1 MKTIIAIIIS
11 SVTVIGA
18 NAQTVNVN
26 SLDKGYDDVQAFVA
40 WKKYVAER
48 EKTRKG
54 EPLIPLDAKPSNPE
68 LKRSEDEEAEPRKHE
83 FTYRVTAPP
92 PMDAKARYDAFLR
105 SKGFDP
111 DMIGAATVVNG
122 RMFVPTIEEQYA
134 TRKSSYATLNRTL
147 AGAPNFPRRWWPA
160 VRDLDDASIRADVSA
175 HPKNASHWRNAA
187 LYSNCGELGSACKNG
202 MLRAT
207 SGR

>member
-11 SVTVIGA
+11 SVTAIAA

-26 SLDKGYDDVQAFVA
+26 SLYEGYDDIQGFVA
-40 WKKYVAER
+40 WKKYLAER

-54 EPLIPLDAKPSNPE
+54 EPLSPLDTKPSSPG
-68 LKRSEDEEAEPRKHE
+68 LKRSEDEEAEPEKHE
-83 FTYRVTAPP
+83 FIYRVTAPP

-105 SKGFDP
+105 SKGVDP
-111 DMIGAATVVNG
+111 NTIGAATVVNG

-134 TRKSSYATLNRTL
+134 ARKSSYAALNRTL

-175 HPKNASHWRNAA
+175 HPKNAGHWRNTA
-187 LYSNCGELGSACKNG
+187 LYTNWE
-202 MLRAT
+202 
-207 SGR
+207 GR